1 MSVARRVT
9 APGRVN
15 LIGDHTDYNQGV
27 ALPVAIDLGT
37 TVEFTPNASS
47 SLTFFSTLYPQGIVL
62 PADIP
67 LDPSILSTL
76 EPPWARLVGAMI
88 ALAHVE
94 SGGVGRIETTIPI
107 GAGLS
112 SSAAFMVALAGAL
125 GVHGSARA
133 IARVCQHA
141 ENFSG
146 VPVGIMDPLAC
157 AGGRAGHG
165 VLIDFADLSIEYVPI
180 PDQAELTVVHSGV
193 RRSLRFTEYA
203 ARVAECE
210 AAAVI
215 VGPLG
220 RAEEADIDG
229 VRDPV
234 LRRRVRHVVREC
246 GRVRA
251 VAAALAD
258 DDLSMAGELLVESH
272 RSLADDFEVST
283 PEVDALVDK
292 ICAIDGVYG
301 ARITGA
307 GFGGCVVVLAR
318 PGAVDPADFPDGA
331 WTVVP
336 SDGTAPFGEGEP
348 VAAISGA
355 RAGSPEGAAA
365 GG

>member
-37 TVEFTPNASS
+37 TVEFTPNTSS
-47 SLTFFSTLYPQGIVL
+47 KLTFFSTLYPQGIVL

-125 GVHGSARA
+125 GVHGTARG
-133 IARVCQHA
+133 IARTCQQA

-146 VPVGIMDPLAC
+146 VPVGIMDPLAS

-165 VLIDFADLSIEYVPI
+165 VLIDFADLSLEYVPI
-180 PDQAELTVVHSGV
+180 PDEAELVVIHSGV
-193 RRSLRFTEYA
+193 HRTLRFTEYA

-210 AAAVI
+210 AAAVT

-220 RAEEADIDG
+220 RAEEADVDG

-234 LRRRVRHVVREC
+234 LRRRVRHVVSEC
-246 GRVRA
+246 RRVRE
-251 VAAALAD
+251 VAAALSE
-258 DDLSMAGELLVESH
+258 DDLATAGSLLVDSH
-272 RSLADDFEVST
+272 RSLATDFEVST

-292 ICAIDGVYG
+292 VCAIDGVYG

-307 GFGGCVVVLAR
+307 GFGGCIVVLAR
-318 PGAVDPADFPDGA
+318 TGAVDPEDFPDGA
-331 WTVVP
+331 WRVVP
-336 SDGTAPFGEGEP
+336 SDGTAPYEDE
-348 VAAISGA
+348 VALAAVSGA
-355 RAGSPEGAAA
+355 PAGSPGGAADA
-365 GG
+365 G